1 MWSIYL
7 FCVIPLIL
15 FIIGKLYLSVHRKH
29 KNVCIVVLGDL
40 GRSPRMQYHAISF
53 VKEGFT
59 VDFIGYPGSSPLKQI
74 KENSR
79 IQIYYLRPP
88 PKIEDKLSRSF
99 YYMIKTIWQTFN
111 LLWVL
116 FNKHIPSY
124 ILIQNPP
131 AIPTIPVCWF
141 YSIVVGSQF
150 IIDWHNYAYTL
161 MALSLKDDHF
171 LVKFAKI
178 IEIYFGSKAH
188 YSFCVS
194 QAMKEDLQK
203 KWQILSKVL
212 YDRPGNQFQPIS
224 LAEKHA
230 FLLKLSEKYHILKG
244 PKENSTVFTEC
255 IENEIHLPSKRLG
268 LIVSSTSWTEDE
280 DFSILL
286 NALQEYE
293 NAIVQNTCNLPDLIC
308 IITGKGPLKEFYT
321 AIIKLKNWEH
331 VTVLTPWLESEDYP
345 KMLASADL
353 GICLHT
359 SSSGLDLP
367 MKIIDMFGCKLPVCA
382 YNFKCLSELVK
393 HNENGM
399 IFSSDKELA
408 VQLKSWF
415 ENFPNN
421 DVQHKLNKKFQE
433 ELHKFQEIRWHG
445 QFSSLEDITWLNNRP
460 IIGVL
465 AQELSYNMRKYY
477 STDRYHSYIAASYVK
492 FIEGAGARVVPIWI
506 GKNES
511 YYRNILN
518 NINGVLWPGGA
529 TLFDNDD
536 GYADAGYLIYK
547 IARRMNKNGDY
558 FPIFGICLGF
568 ELLTYVVANRTK
580 HRIDC
585 DSINEALPLEFTP
598 DFRKGRMFNKASSD
612 IIDILKT
619 KNVTSNFH
627 QYCVTKQ
634 KLQKNTLII
643 LFTACNFIQR
653 KIYTNGF
660 LEEKFHMEQMPLKLH
675 NILQI
680 SLLMKHVRT
689 TMNLLPKMKKL

>member
-230 FLLKLSEKYHILKG
+230 FLLKLK
-244 PKENSTVFTEC
+244 C

-382 YNFKCLSELVK
+382 YNFK
-393 HNENGM
+393 
-399 IFSSDKELA
+399 
-408 VQLKSWF
+408 
-415 ENFPNN
+415 
-421 DVQHKLNKKFQE
+421 
-433 ELHKFQEIRWHG
+433 
-445 QFSSLEDITWLNNRP
+445 
-460 IIGVL
+460 
-465 AQELSYNMRKYY
+465 
-477 STDRYHSYIAASYVK
+477 
-492 FIEGAGARVVPIWI
+492 WI

-634 KLQKNTLII
+634 KLQKVGIDNQFRI
-643 LFTACNFIQR
+643 LSYNHDKDGIKFISSLEHVNYPFYGVQFHPEKNLYEWILGR
-653 KIYTNGF
+653 KIPHGTNAIKTAQYFANFFVNEARKNNHEFASKDEEALSLIYNYPVTYTG
-660 LEEKFHMEQMPLKLH
+660 LK
-675 NILQI
+675 NSSFVQCYIF
-680 SLLMKHVRT
+680 K
-689 TMNLLPKMKKL
+689 N